1 MKKLCAMLMVLA
13 FAGVAF
19 ADAPIYSG
27 AAVSYE
33 PLDTVD
39 GLRAGVIYSNMA
51 LGTNYAVSS
60 AATGGVVSVD
70 DYDSIS
76 TAGPI
81 TQIEQFKFVGGSNIV
96 GGVIF
101 FTFFDAASAY
111 VDSFGV
117 LLPQA
122 GNFIWTIN
130 LSTPVSVAD
139 AGYAQMWSNDG
150 SLAGYPVTV
159 GTWVLNAL
167 APTVGTTGPTVP
179 GLTDPSG
186 APLDHKF
193 EMTEVPEPATLALLG
208 LGALALIRRR

>member
-1 MKKLCAMLMVLA
+1 MRKLCAMLMVLA

-39 GLRAGVIYSNMA
+39 GLRAGVIYSNMT
-51 LGTNYAVSS
+51 LSTNYAV
-60 AATGGVVSVD
+60 TVMGGVVSID

-76 TAGPI
+76 TAGPT
-81 TQIEQFKFVGGSNIV
+81 TQIEQFKFVGGVANANEV
-96 GGVIF
+96 LF

-117 LLPQA
+117 QLPQG
-122 GNFIWTIN
+122 GNFIWTIT
-130 LSTPVSVAD
+130 LSS
-139 AGYAQMWSNDG
+139 
-150 SLAGYPVTV
+150 PVTV
-159 GTWVLNAL
+159 ADNGYCQMWADDGSVLIASTGTWFMTPD
-167 APTVGTTGPTVP
+167 APTVGTTTAFP
-179 GLTDPSG
+179 GYTAGDP
-186 APLDHKF
+186 PVQLDHKF